1 MNKLIK
7 QSEGLQIQI
16 IQDWVPANQK
26 IVKGYYERKIS
37 TFFDADDK
45 NEQFQNLH
53 KLLVKWCVLTGV
65 KPLPL
70 DDEIRLFVEY
80 VAEHFY
86 RLSLMEI
93 DNAFNLATSGKLNI
107 DANHYQSFNVIYI
120 SSILNAY
127 KDYIGK
133 YILQYRKELEES
145 LKVEPTEQERTQLM
159 IESVLEGFD
168 RFKEERKDNPFGW
181 VSYDFLSRLGVI
193 NISNE
198 IKEEIKQQSIE
209 MSLEELKYKKIDT
222 KNKSQRKQIS
232 NLIEEITNDISGKQ
246 DIVVRNCKNLGLTY
260 YYNYIL
266 ENNLSLSDEI
276 SKCIK

>member
-16 IQDWVPANQK
+16 IQDWVPVNQK

>member
-1 MNKLIK
+1 M
-7 QSEGLQIQI
+7 
-16 IQDWVPANQK
+16 
-26 IVKGYYERKIS
+26 
-37 TFFDADDK
+37 
-45 NEQFQNLH
+45 
-53 KLLVKWCVLTGV
+53 TGV